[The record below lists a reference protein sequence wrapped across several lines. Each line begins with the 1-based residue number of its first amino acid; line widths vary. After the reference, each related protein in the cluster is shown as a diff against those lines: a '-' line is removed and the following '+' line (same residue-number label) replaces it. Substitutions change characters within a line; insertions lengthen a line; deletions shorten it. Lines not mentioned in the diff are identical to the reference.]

1 MDIQALASFMALMG
15 KQSRADY
22 QMTIGGA
29 IIALDKLPQDK
40 RIAYSD
46 GKAPREAMSYRG
58 YYSDLAFDDQ
68 DAATVGEVLAQ
79 LEKIH
84 NTELEGYKGGEYM
97 MGDDTPI
104 WRSEYGSASSIAWM
118 DFVDT
123 PDAVLIV
130 TKQID

>member
-1 MDIQALASFMALMG
+1 MDIQALANFMALMG

-29 IIALDKLPQDK
+29 ILALDKMSKEKP
-40 RIAYSD
+40 IVYAD
-46 GKAPREAMSYRG
+46 GKAPSEAMSYRG

-68 DAATVGEVLAQ
+68 SGATVAHVLAQ
-79 LEKIH
+79 LEKVH
-84 NTELEGYKGGEYM
+84 HTELEGYKGGEYM
-97 MGDDTPI
+97 MDDKTPI